1 MSNRQSTK
9 QTATAAR
16 PTPPEAQDSETV
28 EGEKT
33 PNAGEHVVADGE
45 SLDDIA
51 EKTGVPA
58 AHLQRLNAIKCPEL
72 IWPGMALRT
81 K

>member
-16 PTPPEAQDSETV
+16 PTPAEQTAEKPEQAEASD
-28 EGEKT
+28 
-33 PNAGEHVVADGE
+33 AEHVVADGE
-45 SLDDIA
+45 TLEEIA
-51 EKTGVPA
+51 DKAGVPA
-58 AHLQRLNAIKCPEL
+58 PQLQRLNAIKRPEL
-72 IWPGMALRT
+72 IWPGMSIRL

>member
-1 MSNRQSTK
+1 MSNRQSTR

-16 PTPPEAQDSETV
+16 PTPPEETA
-28 EGEKT
+28 EKPEQAET
-33 PNAGEHVVADGE
+33 SDAEHTVAKGE

-58 AHLQRLNAIKCPEL
+58 AHLQRLNAIKRPEL
-72 IWPGMALRT
+72 IWPGMRLRLR
-81 K
+81 

>member
-16 PTPPEAQDSETV
+16 PTPAEQTTEKPEQAEATDTEHTV
-28 EGEKT
+28 AK
-33 PNAGEHVVADGE
+33 GE

-58 AHLQRLNAIKCPEL
+58 AHLQRLNAIKRPEL
-72 IWPGMALRT
+72 IWPGMTLRL

>member
-16 PTPPEAQDSETV
+16 PTPAKKPDQSKATDS
-28 EGEKT
+28 
-33 PNAGEHVVADGE
+33 EHVVADGE

-51 EKTGVPA
+51 EKTGVPL
-58 AHLQRLNAIKCPEL
+58 AHLQRLNATKRPDL
-72 IWPGMALRT
+72 VWPGMCLRLW
-81 K
+81 

>member
-16 PTPPEAQDSETV
+16 PTPAEQTAEKPEQAEASDAEHTV
-28 EGEKT
+28 AK
-33 PNAGEHVVADGE
+33 GE
-45 SLDDIA
+45 SLDEIA

-58 AHLQRLNAIKCPEL
+58 TQLQRLNAIKHPDL
-72 IWPGMALRT
+72 IWPGMMLRT
-81 K
+81 A

>member
-16 PTPPEAQDSETV
+16 PTPAEQTTGKPEQAEAADAEHTV
-28 EGEKT
+28 AK
-33 PNAGEHVVADGE
+33 GE
-45 SLDDIA
+45 SLADVA

-58 AHLQRLNAIKCPEL
+58 AQLQRLNAIKRPDL
-72 IWPGMALRT
+72 VWPGMTLRLM
-81 K
+81 

>member
-16 PTPPEAQDSETV
+16 PTPPESQDVEHAEKQPAASES
-28 EGEKT
+28 
-33 PNAGEHVVADGE
+33 EHVVAEGE

-51 EKTGVPA
+51 EKTGLSA
-58 AHLQRLNAIKCPEL
+58 AELQRLNAIKRPEL
-72 IWPGMALRT
+72 VWPGMRLRLC
-81 K
+81 

>member
-16 PTPPEAQDSETV
+16 PTPTEQTAEKPEQAEAADTEHTV
-28 EGEKT
+28 AK
-33 PNAGEHVVADGE
+33 GE

-51 EKTGVPA
+51 EATGVPA
-58 AHLQRLNAIKCPEL
+58 AQLQRLNAIKRPEL
-72 IWPGMALRT
+72 LWPGMTLRT

>member
-1 MSNRQSTK
+1 MSTRNSLK

-16 PTPPEAQDSETV
+16 PTPPEETTEAPDPSETR
-28 EGEKT
+28 ESD
-33 PNAGEHVVADGE
+33 HVVADGE

-51 EKTGVPA
+51 EKTGVPV
-58 AHLQRLNAIKCPEL
+58 AHLQRLNAIKRPEL
-72 IWPGMALRT
+72 IWPGMTLRT

>member
-1 MSNRQSTK
+1 MSNTQSTK
-9 QTATAAR
+9 RTATAAR
-16 PTPPEAQDSETV
+16 PTPAEQTAEKPEQAEASDAEHTV
-28 EGEKT
+28 AK
-33 PNAGEHVVADGE
+33 GE

-58 AHLQRLNAIKCPEL
+58 AHLQRLNAIKRPEL
-72 IWPGMALRT
+72 IWPGMNLRL